1 MVVREALYNAVRH
14 GRPGKVQLEI
24 CFEKEKCSVKVQDD
38 GLGFDPAAVSSLPV
52 GHYGLL
58 GMKERV
64 ERMSGKLTLNSRSGA
79 GTQVIIEVPRKTPV
93 GPNELSEIR
102 L

>member
-1 MVVREALYNAVRH
+1 
-14 GRPGKVQLEI
+14 
-24 CFEKEKCSVKVQDD
+24 
-38 GLGFDPAAVSSLPV
+38 VSFLPV

-64 ERMSGKLTLNSRSGA
+64 ERMGGKLTLNSRTGA
-79 GTQVIIEVPRKTPV
+79 GTEVIIEVPRQAPV
-93 GPNELSEIR
+93 EPNEMSEMR